1 MSDLHFLQASC
12 TPGCHRLALV
22 PASLTVTVLTR
33 TAAGAGLLSAG
44 GAR

>member
-12 TPGCHRLALV
+12 TPGCHRHTLV
-22 PASLTVTVLTR
+22 SASLIVTVLTR
-33 TAAGAGLLSAG
+33 TAARASLLSAW